1 LTSKTNLVFITA
13 LAGYVLGR
21 SVELSAYQQILSYL
35 ISVFVFTTI
44 FPSMLLFRF
53 ERLKISKKP
62 LFASLFLNFVFSPLY
77 AFLVFRIVQDETMSL
92 SLASLLL
99 MPVPSMN
106 AMYVLIS
113 GGALELSVSLMTLN
127 FLMGIAL
134 YPILLSLLTGI
145 HGIEIN
151 IFQIVRSLLVVIV
164 LPIILGQMIGK
175 FATPSRE
182 IISRLTEISL
192 NALVF
197 TVFFS
202 KAEFVH
208 PSSFLVQFP
217 YSAAFI
223 LGAII
228 LSEVISWIM
237 RIPKAE
243 HLSYVFVS
251 AGKNNSTVIAI
262 LTLSLSPIY
271 AVYVMFHQFIQIF
284 LLLMYARIKAEKII

>member
-1 LTSKTNLVFITA
+1 LTSKIYFVFVSA
-13 LAGYVLGR
+13 FAGYILGR
-21 SVELSAYQQILSYL
+21 TVELAQYQQIFSYI
-35 ISVFVFTTI
+35 ISILVFTTI

-53 ERLKISKKP
+53 EKLNISKKP
-62 LFASLFLNFVFSPLY
+62 LIASLFLNFVFSPVY
-77 AFLVFRIVQDETMSL
+77 AFIVLKVIQNEIMSL

-113 GGALELSVSLMTLN
+113 GGALELSVSLMTIN
-127 FLMGIAL
+127 FLMGVAL
-134 YPILLSLLTGI
+134 YPALLSILTGI

-164 LPIILGQMIGK
+164 LPIILGQIIGK
-175 FATPSRE
+175 FTTPSRE
-182 IISRLTEISL
+182 KISRLTEISL

-197 TVFFS
+197 TIFFS

-208 PSSFLVQFP
+208 PSSFITQIP
-217 YSAAFI
+217 YSASFI
-223 LGAII
+223 IGAIL
-228 LSEVISWIM
+228 LSELISRAGKI
-237 RIPKAE
+237 KKEE

-262 LTLSLSPIY
+262 VTLSLSPIY

-284 LLLMYARIKAEKII
+284 LLLMYARVKAEKII

>member
-1 LTSKTNLVFITA
+1 MTSKTYLVFISA

-21 SVELSAYQQILSYL
+21 AVELSQYQQIFSYL
-35 ISVFVFTTI
+35 ISILVLTTI

-53 ERLKISKKP
+53 ERFKISKKP
-62 LFASLFLNFVFSPLY
+62 LIASLLINFVFSPLY
-77 AFLVFRIVQDETMSL
+77 AFLMLKIVQDETMSL

-113 GGALELSVSLMTLN
+113 GGALEVSVSLMTLN

-134 YPILLSLLTGI
+134 YPVLLSLLTGI
-145 HGIEIN
+145 HGIEID
-151 IFQIVRSLLVVIV
+151 ILQIVRSLLVVIV
-164 LPIILGQMIGK
+164 LPIILGQVIGK
-175 FATPSRE
+175 FTTPSRE
-182 IISRLTEISL
+182 KISKLTEISL

-197 TVFFS
+197 TIFFS

-208 PSSFLVQFP
+208 PSSFIAQIP
-217 YSAAFI
+217 YSAVFI
-223 LGAII
+223 IGAIF
-228 LSEVISWIM
+228 LSEVISKTM

-251 AGKNNSTVIAI
+251 TGKNNSTVIAI

>member
-1 LTSKTNLVFITA
+1 MTSKTYFVFLSAIF
-13 LAGYVLGR
+13 GYLLGR
-21 SVELSAYQQILSYL
+21 IVELGQYQQVFSYIITIL
-35 ISVFVFTTI
+35 VFTTI

-62 LFASLFLNFVFSPLY
+62 LMASLLINFVFSPLY
-77 AFLVFRIVQDETMSL
+77 AFLMLKLVGDEIMSL
-92 SLASLLL
+92 SLTSLLL

-127 FLMGIAL
+127 FFLGVIL
-134 YPILLSLLTGI
+134 YPGLLSLITGLHGI
-145 HGIEIN
+145 HMDIS
-151 IFQIVRSLLVVIV
+151 QVVRSLLVVIA
-164 LPIILGQMIGK
+164 LPVILGQMLRK
-175 FATPSRE
+175 FVTPSRGV
-182 IISRLTEISL
+182 ISRLTEISL

-197 TVFFS
+197 TIFLS

-208 PSSFLVQFP
+208 PSSFIIQMP
-217 YSAAFI
+217 YSASFI
-223 LGAII
+223 LSAIL
-228 LSEVISWIM
+228 LSEIISKIM
-237 RIPKAE
+237 KIPKEE
-243 HLSYVFVS
+243 HLSYVFIG

-284 LLLMYARIKAEKII
+284 ILLMYAKAKAEKII